1 MAVRGTLE
9 TLEHVVPPR
18 FKAVMAHLAR
28 SLLTAC
34 VMPAVLFYVCLV
46 TVNVWGALAA
56 GLTWCYG
63 ATAWRIITK
72 RRASGLLILS
82 AILMTARTAI
92 AFGSGDTFIYF
103 LQPVVTDALVA
114 GVFLVSLATA
124 RPVVARLAA
133 DFYPMT
139 HDLATRPRMRRLFW
153 HLTLLWG
160 LVCLAKGGAT
170 LWLLTSQSLVT
181 FVVVKSIVLLSMTLL
196 AVTATVSAAAWVA
209 RKEGL
214 LATA

>member
-1 MAVRGTLE
+1 MAVRE
-9 TLEHVVPPR
+9 SFEHTVRPR
-18 FKAVMAHLAR
+18 FRAVMAHLAR

-34 VMPAVLFYVCLV
+34 VIPAVLFYVCLV
-46 TVNVWGALAA
+46 TVNVWAALGAALA
-56 GLTWCYG
+56 WCYG
-63 ATAWRIITK
+63 ATGWRMITK

-92 AFGSGDTFIYF
+92 AFSSGDTFIYF

-133 DFYPMT
+133 DFYPMS
-139 HDLATRPRMRRLFW
+139 HDIASRPRMRRLFW

-160 LVCLAKGGAT
+160 MVCLAKGGAT

-181 FVVVKSIVLLSMTLL
+181 FVVVKSIVLLSMTVL

-214 LATA
+214 LAPA

>member
-1 MAVRGTLE
+1 
-9 TLEHVVPPR
+9 
-18 FKAVMAHLAR
+18 
-28 SLLTAC
+28 
-34 VMPAVLFYVCLV
+34 
-46 TVNVWGALAA
+46 
-56 GLTWCYG
+56 
-63 ATAWRIITK
+63 
-72 RRASGLLILS
+72 
-82 AILMTARTAI
+82 MTARTAI

-181 FVVVKSIVLLSMTLL
+181 FVVVKEHRASFDDTARGHGDRIRGRVGRAQGRAARDSLTRCERSSRDPRATPSAPARMVASEQGLHPEQPRRERRYLGEAVQLPRVSHPVLGARPTLGVL
-196 AVTATVSAAAWVA
+196 DVLPPALRRCPGS
-209 RKEGL
+209 
-214 LATA
+214 